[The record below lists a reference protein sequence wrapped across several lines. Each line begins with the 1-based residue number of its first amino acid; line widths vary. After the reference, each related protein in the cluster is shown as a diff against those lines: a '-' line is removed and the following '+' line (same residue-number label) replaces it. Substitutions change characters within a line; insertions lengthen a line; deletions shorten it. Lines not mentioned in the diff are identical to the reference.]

1 MSDRLHPVINSY
13 RMVMI
18 ILVFIYYT
26 TFGRMVIVQ

>member
-18 ILVFIYYT
+18 ILVFIFYLLEEW
-26 TFGRMVIVQ
+26 